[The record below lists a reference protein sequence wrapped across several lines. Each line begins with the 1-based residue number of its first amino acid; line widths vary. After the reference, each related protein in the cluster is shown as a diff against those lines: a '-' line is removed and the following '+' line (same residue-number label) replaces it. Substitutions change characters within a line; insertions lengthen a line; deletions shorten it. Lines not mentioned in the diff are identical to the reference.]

1 MNLQKKL
8 IATTLSVA
16 MLFSVTTPASV
27 SATGE
32 VVVKNNKPVASEKSE
47 AILTVNE
54 SAVSRIEKS
63 ASQPSKAG
71 TLINDIKDT
80 ATYEEAL
87 RTVLDDY
94 YTNGNSNK
102 AEQLD
107 KIVDSRGDE
116 IFENYINA
124 DEERKTEPK
133 ELGYIPGEVLAV
145 TKAGISDEEIPDIIN
160 DERISITSVLP
171 YTEDRKLIKIEI
183 SLEDT
188 VDNAIAKLESNE
200 NIEFIEKD
208 QVYTNDYVIGDYID
222 DAKNEELYHLNLV
235 KSVEAWQLL
244 AKNDHEKVKV
254 AVIDT
259 GADIQH
265 EDLKNV
271 INKDLSVRITAD
283 GIICPLR
290 ADNGIH
296 GTHVSGII
304 AAEVNNEVGVAG
316 VGSALD
322 NSVVDLIGIGCDM
335 GDGGSFSTLSVYRA
349 IKYAVENGA
358 RVINMSL
365 GGQGDPNNI
374 YQNAVTLAVNSGCV
388 VVCAAGNDD
397 SNDYYYP
404 SDCTDAISVIALD
417 ETGENRASF
426 SNYGASKNKISA
438 PGQPIYNTIP
448 DNQYEYLAGTSMASP
463 VVASIAAMVVSVNP
477 MLTANE
483 VRDIIYNSADD
494 INGGGYD
501 DELGYGRIN
510 AYKAVKNAL
519 EYKSNKYPTSLKLS
533 TSNLELAK
541 GATAK
546 ISGKVSPENAVQI
559 VSYHSKDDGIAT
571 VSSDG
576 IVTAKSSG
584 TTEIVA
590 CTANNIVSKCT
601 VTVKDAG
608 NSKLT
613 APTAEAIQTGTSTG
627 ATITWDSVENAEY
640 YQIYACDTENGK
652 YSYIGSTYHT
662 IYSIDTFSIYAKPAN
677 TVYFLKVKAITSN
690 KNISDS
696 ELSET
701 ISYVYIGQ
709 EPYLTTELIYEEG
722 YGNGIFLHWG
732 AIVSSELYRTCVDD
746 NETVLLKTFYEGV
759 DDNWYYD
766 NKGELEVGKTYTYT
780 LKLFNTYKGTKYY
793 GIESKETFVYQTDDP
808 VVENGGKTDINAI
821 SYNNNEI
828 QLSYLIDPDY
838 ILGRVYASSDN
849 GESWFTVINFFGGG
863 DEYYYTDE
871 RLYNL
876 ELKPATKYMFK
887 YKYYKTGKLSGLYRD
902 CGEYSNI
909 VSVTTPD
916 KLKTPKLDITT
927 ENNGYPVLYWSGEE
941 LQDGYYTVYRR
952 INGTANWDILADNI
966 TAFEYTDTTT
976 EEDTIYYYKVT
987 YTDPTPD
994 VKFEVDSHV
1003 TTSASNQISD
1013 YSNIV
1018 SHRTLKEV
1026 KDICSADFSQIA
1038 DVEYNGSVDIPSFTV
1053 TYRGTKLKRNVDYV
1067 AYSYNNNKIGRASI
1081 TVAGIGQYTGE
1092 KVLFYNIV
1100 EPEKENP
1107 VTTYTVKYV
1116 DYNGTV
1122 LSTQEVQANSYAT
1135 APSAP
1140 KRTGYIFMG
1149 WDYNGDNIT
1158 ANTTITAQYKKSE
1171 SKLYTVT
1178 FVDKDNNVISSQK
1191 VAYGETAQS
1200 PQPTAFDG
1208 YEFVE
1213 WKGDFTNIS
1222 NNTLIKA
1229 EYKATKFESG
1239 TGTES
1244 DPYIISTVEQLDYF
1258 SYVINHENA
1267 KYGTACYKLANNIYY
1282 NDITDYANWGQSD
1295 ITGDMYCPENIWEP
1309 AGIKNEKNN
1318 SENYFTGTFDGN
1330 GCSIFGLFVSETER
1344 DYVGFI
1350 GYAHNAVIR
1359 NLGIENSY
1367 FETRGNY
1374 AGAVVGMFSSL
1385 ANDRSEI
1392 YCCFARDNYISANK
1406 FVGGFAGEIIT
1417 INSTAKM
1424 NITNCY
1430 TSDSYIESFLG
1441 QYVGGFSGLIQSAG
1455 AYTLIRNCYSNNLI
1469 YIYADE
1475 PIAAIFSGDIIR
1487 VNSSEISIY
1496 ECYCYCDTMWGAF
1509 SYYSEDS
1516 DIATPVEGVTIRK
1529 VIGDDFK
1536 NKAYFPSLTEYID
1549 DKTATSNP
1557 DAVWVFNE
1565 DDYPRLY
1572 TENGRYSA
1580 EFYLQDDL
1588 FYFVALREGEKLNVP
1603 YPNLDYGYYETG
1615 WSAEIP
1621 ETMPANNLTFFN
1633 LVKTNTYSVDFYV
1646 DGVLLGTQSYNEDDV
1661 ITPPTPPTGGKDISW
1676 KDLPPV
1682 MPNQSIEVHGYTK
1695 QLGDVNGDGEVSVID
1710 VILVMRYTIN
1720 PDTLNAEQALCADV
1734 NTDRNVDIIDVILIQ
1749 KYVLGTITSFR

>member
-8 IATTLSVA
+8 IATALSVA
-16 MLFSVTTPASV
+16 MLFSVTVPASV

-47 AILTVNE
+47 ATLTVNE

-63 ASQPSKAG
+63 AAQPSKAG
-71 TLINDIKDT
+71 TLINNIKDT

-94 YTNGNSNK
+94 YTNGNSEK

-107 KIVDSRGDE
+107 SVVDSRGDK
-116 IFENYINA
+116 IFENYTNA
-124 DEERKTEPK
+124 NEERKTEPK
-133 ELGYIPGEVLAV
+133 ELGFIPGEVLAV

-160 DERISITSVLP
+160 DERIRVTSVLP

-188 VDNAIAKLESNE
+188 VENAIAKLESNE

-208 QVYTNDYVIGDYID
+208 LVYTNDYVIGDYID

-244 AKNDHEKVKV
+244 AKNDHEKIKV

-259 GADIQH
+259 GTDINH

-283 GIICPLR
+283 GIICPLKS
-290 ADNGIH
+290 DNGIH

-304 AAEVNNEVGVAG
+304 AAEANNEVGVSG

-404 SDCTDAISVIALD
+404 SDCTEAISVIALD
-417 ETGENRASF
+417 ETGENRAYF
-426 SNYGASKNKISA
+426 SNYGATKNKISA
-438 PGQPIYNTIP
+438 PGMSIYNTIP
-448 DNQYEYLAGTSMASP
+448 DNQYQYLAGTSMASP
-463 VVASIAAMVVSVNP
+463 IVASIAAMVISVNP
-477 MLTANE
+477 KLTASE
-483 VRDIIYNSADD
+483 VKDIIYASADD

-533 TSNLELAK
+533 NSNLELAK

-546 ISGKVSPENAVQI
+546 LSSKVSPENAIQI

-571 VSSDG
+571 VSSNG

-584 TTEIVA
+584 TTEIIA
-590 CTANNIVSKCT
+590 CTANNIISKCT

-608 NSKLT
+608 KSKLT
-613 APTAEAIQTGTSTG
+613 APTAESIQTGTSTG

-640 YQIYACDTENGK
+640 YQIYACNTENGK

-677 TVYFLKVKAITSN
+677 TVYFLKVKAITNN

-709 EPYLTTELIYEEG
+709 EPYLTTELISEEG

-746 NETVLLKTFYEGV
+746 NKTVLLKTFYEGV

-766 NKGELEVGKTYTYT
+766 NKGDLEAGKTYTYT

-793 GIESKETFVYQTDDP
+793 GVESKETFVYQTDDP
-808 VVENGGKTDINAI
+808 VVENCDKPDINSI
-821 SYNNNEI
+821 GYHNNQI
-828 QLSYLIDPDY
+828 HISYLINNDY
-838 ILGRVYASSDN
+838 PIGRVYASSDN
-849 GESWFTVINFFGGG
+849 GESWFTVENYLSGM
-863 DEYYYTDE
+863 YTQYTDSIIDV
-871 RLYNL
+871 L
-876 ELKPATKYMFK
+876 ELKPATKYMFR
-887 YKYYKTGKLSGLYRD
+887 YKYYNTGLLFGLYRD
-902 CGEYSNI
+902 CSEYSNI
-909 VSVTTPD
+909 VSVTTPE
-916 KLKTPKLDITT
+916 KLETPKLNITT
-927 ENNGYPVLYWSGEE
+927 ENNGFPVLYWSGEE

-952 INGTANWDILADNI
+952 TDGNANWDVLADNI
-966 TAFEYTDTTT
+966 RAFEYTDITA
-976 EEDTIYYYKVT
+976 EKNNIYYYQLT

-994 VKFEVDSHV
+994 VKFEADDHV
-1003 TTSASNQISD
+1003 STSASNQTSD

-1038 DVEYNGSVDIPSFTV
+1038 DVEYNGSIDIPSFTV

-1067 AYSYNNNKIGRASI
+1067 AYSSNNHKVGRASI
-1081 TVAGIGQYTGE
+1081 TVTGIGQYSGE

-1100 EPEKENP
+1100 EPENEKP
-1107 VTTYTVKYV
+1107 ITYTVEYV

-1122 LSTQEVQANSYAT
+1122 LSTQEVQVNSYAT

-1149 WDYNGDNIT
+1149 WNHNGANIT
-1158 ANTTITAQYKKSE
+1158 ADTTITAQYKKSE
-1171 SKLYTVT
+1171 SKIYTVT
-1178 FVDKDNNVISSQK
+1178 FVDKENNVISSQK
-1191 VAYGETAQS
+1191 VAFGETAQA
-1200 PQPTAFDG
+1200 PQPPVFDG

-1213 WKGDFTNIS
+1213 WKGDFKNIS
-1222 NNTLIKA
+1222 NNTLIKS

-1244 DPYIISTVEQLDYF
+1244 DPYIISTPEQLDYF

-1282 NDITDYANWGQSD
+1282 NDITYYANWGQSD

-1309 AGIKNEKNN
+1309 AGIKTENN
-1318 SENYFTGTFDGN
+1318 TKENYFMGTFDGN
-1330 GCSIFGLFVSETER
+1330 GCSIFGLFVSETTR

-1350 GYAHNAVIR
+1350 GYANNAVIR

-1385 ANDRSEI
+1385 ANDRAEI
-1392 YCCFARDNYISANK
+1392 YWCFARDNYISANK

-1417 INSTAKM
+1417 INSSAKLH
-1424 NITNCY
+1424 ITNCY
-1430 TSDSYIESFLG
+1430 TSNSYIESFLG
-1441 QYVGGFSGLIQSAG
+1441 QYVGGFSGLIQGAG
-1455 AYTLIRNCYSNNLI
+1455 AYTFMRNCYANNLI
-1469 YIYADE
+1469 YIYSDN
-1475 PIAAIFSGDIIR
+1475 PISAVFSGDIIQ
-1487 VNSSEISIY
+1487 VNSSRISIY
-1496 ECYCYCDTMWGAF
+1496 ECYCYCENMWAAF
-1509 SYYSEDS
+1509 TYYSEDP
-1516 DIATPVEGVTIRK
+1516 DIATPIEGVTIRK
-1529 VIGDDFK
+1529 VIDNNFTNK
-1536 NKAYFPSLTEYID
+1536 NSFPSLTEYID

-1565 DDYPRLY
+1565 GDFPRLY
-1572 TENGRYSA
+1572 TENGRYTA
-1580 EFYLQDDL
+1580 EFYLQDEL

-1603 YPNLDYGYYETG
+1603 YPNPDYGYYVAG
-1615 WSAEIP
+1615 WSGEIP

-1633 LVKTNTYSVDFYV
+1633 MIKTNTYSVDFYV
-1646 DGVLLGTQSYNEDDV
+1646 DGVFLGTQTYNENDV
-1661 ITPPTPPTGGKDISW
+1661 ITPPTPPTGGKDIYW

-1682 MPNQSIEVHGYTK
+1682 MPNQNIEVQGYTK
-1695 QLGDVNGDGEVSVID
+1695 QLGDVNGDSEINVID
-1710 VILVMRYTIN
+1710 VILVMRYIVN
-1720 PDTLNAEQALCADV
+1720 PDTLTLEQALCADV
-1734 NTDRNVDIIDVILIQ
+1734 NSNKTVDIIDVISIQ
-1749 KYVLGTITSFR
+1749 KYILGTITSF